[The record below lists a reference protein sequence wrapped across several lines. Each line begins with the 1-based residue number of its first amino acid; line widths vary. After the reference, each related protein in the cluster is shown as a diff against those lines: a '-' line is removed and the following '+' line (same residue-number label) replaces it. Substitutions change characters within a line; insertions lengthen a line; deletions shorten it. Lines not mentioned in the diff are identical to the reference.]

1 MLGRNLA
8 SGDAVGIRFP
18 PPGLPLW
25 GQLTVGLRELWQPT
39 ANGNTE
45 AAWPWLAGEGGGSS
59 RECTETCP
67 VGSSEMCVVMV

>member
-25 GQLTVGLRELWQPT
+25 GQQTVGLRELWQPT

-45 AAWPWLAGEGGGSS
+45 AAWPWLAGE
-59 RECTETCP
+59 CTETCP